1 MEMCILA
8 TRGRPKRVSAG
19 VHQVV
24 VSRIEEHSRK
34 PTEVHRRINQLMGS
48 VPKIELFARR
58 KTEGFDVWGN
68 EVASTVPDFGT
79 KCPEDTGAGKEVKQ
93 CLM

>member
-1 MEMCILA
+1 M
-8 TRGRPKRVSAG
+8 
-19 VHQVV
+19 V

-34 PTEVHRRINQLMGS
+34 PTEVHRRIDQLMGS

-68 EVASTVPDFGT
+68 EVECNIELTGGNE
-79 KCPEDTGAGKEVKQ
+79 KCN
-93 CLM
+93 